1 MEQIYFERWYLAYN
15 FIVGSVYLLWIY
27 LMQYNGCKCSKSL
40 LDKLIHIYWYVIF
53 ILDILIFF
61 NIYSI
66 DSYYLIVLGNILGLG
81 NIYMTYKYIQQ
92 LDENKCGCSDN
103 MLKTLIILIYMI
115 TVIMIIFYFIFI
127 IIMYISNR
135 YFK

>member
-1 MEQIYFERWYLAYN
+1 MEQIYLERWYLAYN
-15 FIVGSVYLLWIY
+15 FIVGSVYLLW
-27 LMQYNGCKCSKSL
+27 
-40 LDKLIHIYWYVIF
+40 IF

-92 LDENKCGCSDN
+92 LDENNCGCSDN
-103 MLKTLIILIYMI
+103 DLKTLIILIYMI
-115 TVIMIIFYFIFI
+115 TVIMIMVYFIFI
-127 IIMYISNR
+127 IIIYISNR